1 MAIKYNG
8 YFYIN
13 EKYRFEIVENTFLKY
28 FDIKKDLTLNLVSLG
43 KEEISKENKKAFN
56 QFSVTDVI
64 TLPIYSNLE
73 DICSENNTDGFVGDI
88 LIHRPEIRKNALMYG
103 KSIIDELELVIVHGM
118 LHLFGF
124 THNNEKLL
132 NYHQNNIM
140 KKVLNES

>member
-1 MAIKYNG
+1 VAIKYNG

-124 THNNEKLL
+124 SHNEEKLL

-140 KKVLNES
+140 KKVWNES

>member
-1 MAIKYNG
+1 MPIKYNG
-8 YFYIN
+8 YFYKN
-13 EKYRFEIVENTFLKY
+13 EKYRFEIVENTFLEY

-43 KEEISKENKKAFN
+43 KEEISKEYKKAFN

-64 TLPIYSNLE
+64 TLPVYSNLN

>member
-73 DICSENNTDGFVGDI
+73 DICSENNNDGFLGDI

-124 THNNEKLL
+124 SHNEEKLL

-140 KKVLNES
+140 KKVWNES

>member
-13 EKYRFEIVENTFLKY
+13 EKYRFEIVENICLKY
-28 FDIKKDLTLNLVSLG
+28 FDIKTDLTLNLVSLG

-73 DICSENNTDGFVGDI
+73 DICSENNNDGFLGDI

-124 THNNEKLL
+124 SHNEEKLL

-140 KKVLNES
+140 KKVWNES